1 MVIDTVHVVD
11 GFSDEKFLAVLEDE
25 LFRIKGEKAAKL
37 LVENTMDD
45 RGIVLGDCERAQFKE
60 LGLDWL
66 GGHQ

>member
-37 LVENTMDD
+37 LDENTMDD

-66 GGHQ
+66 RGHQ